1 MDTIAEQKRRA
12 SYVNLDPAA
21 EDFTWEPTI
30 GKVPDVVSAKAD
42 IRELISLE
50 DAMEELNLG
59 PNGGLVYCFEYCDWV
74 PDLIEGTSSTISTG
88 WMNNLGL
95 TIMTTSS

>member
-30 GKVPDVVSAKAD
+30 GLSPSYKPNTD
-42 IRELISLE
+42 IRELVSLE
-50 DAMEELNLG
+50 DVMEELELG
-59 PNGGLVYCFEYCDWV
+59 PNGGLVYCFE
-74 PDLIEGTSSTISTG
+74 
-88 WMNNLGL
+88 
-95 TIMTTSS
+95 